1 MPIFF
6 LSFGLGPIG
15 ALAGDIS
22 AAKGAAVEIFS
33 LVDRRPAIDVQAA
46 GKRLQKV
53 NGRLEFR
60 NVSFSYP
67 ARPELQIFKKMSL
80 DIAAGQNLAIVGFS
94 GGGKSTL
101 IALLERFYDPVE
113 GGVFLDG
120 VDLRTLDVSW
130 LRKCIGL
137 IAQEPVLFGGTIG
150 DNIAYG
156 KPEATRSEII
166 AAAQD
171 ANAHRFIDQL
181 PAGYDTDLGSDVTQL
196 CLWPHVV
203 KG

>member
-1 MPIFF
+1 
-6 LSFGLGPIG
+6 
-15 ALAGDIS
+15 
-22 AAKGAAVEIFS
+22 
-33 LVDRRPAIDVQAA
+33 
-46 GKRLQKV
+46 
-53 NGRLEFR
+53 
-60 NVSFSYP
+60 
-67 ARPELQIFKKMSL
+67 
-80 DIAAGQNLAIVGFS
+80 
-94 GGGKSTL
+94 
-101 IALLERFYDPVE
+101 LERFYDPVE

-196 CLWPHVV
+196 SGGQKQRVAIARAVISDPAILLMDDATSALDSESEQIVQAALDRLIHARARTTIVISHRLSTIQNSDRIAVLYEGAIVETGCHSDLLRMNGHYA
-203 KG
+203 KLASTA